1 MSGKRPKETQK
12 KPSAVETVWRF
23 EVPAPLVE
31 RLTRLAA
38 AMSGPGLLVDPK
50 EMVGEFLSDGLRGL
64 ERYHFE
70 EERPR
75 PRAFPYVKWWHE
87 SGQMAVCYEEAEP
100 KRCWLEVH
108 SQLKGNLLRSF
119 QELKESV
126 KETAA
131 WLEGLTA
138 EEMVRCAKILGE
150 DSKRSVWEM
159 EYDDEEI
166 EEDVEELQSEMLT
179 LRAENRRLRSA
190 LLEYL
195 PPSRDTEN

>member
-75 PRAFPYVKWWHE
+75 PKAFPYVNWWHE
-87 SGQMAVCYEEAEP
+87 SGQIAVGYQEER
-100 KRCWLEVH
+100 KRFWLEVH
-108 SQLKGNLLRSF
+108 SESEGDLLRAAH
-119 QELKESV
+119 ELKEAV
-126 KETAA
+126 KGAVGWVEGFTAA
-131 WLEGLTA
+131 EL
-138 EEMVRCAKILGE
+138 VRCVKILGE
-150 DSKRSVWEM
+150 DSKRSTWEE
-159 EYDDEEI
+159 EYDDED
-166 EEDVEELQSEMLT
+166 EDVVGELKRTIETLQS
-179 LRAENRRLRSA
+179 ENRRLRSA